1 MTCGMTHVIKQFHR
15 TKYRDIFYSHPE
27 HYRKISVVIQRKQLC
42 WPHQQFLSLH
52 SETLD
57 FPICRIIII
66 VVTVIILCI
75 FLSLSKYAPNF
86 PLRKRRRVFQTTTFV
101 RQPAM
106 QKGNKQLR
114 SKRLQEKREPR
125 SKFSAPTDITSVLP
139 TTQLGK
145 QNAFLKVLI
154 KLLLL
159 LLSSSSFSVIS
170 QS

>member
-1 MTCGMTHVIKQFHR
+1 MTCGMTHVIKQFHC

-27 HYRKISVVIQRKQLC
+27 HYRKISVVIQRKRLC

-57 FPICRIIII
+57 FLICRIIII
-66 VVTVIILCI
+66 IIVTVIILCI

-86 PLRKRRRVFQTTTFV
+86 PLRKRRRVFQTTSFV
-101 RQPAM
+101 RQPVM
-106 QKGNKQLR
+106 QKGNKQFR

-125 SKFSAPTDITSVLP
+125 SKFSTPIDITSVLP

-145 QNAFLKVLI
+145 QNGFLKALI
-154 KLLLL
+154 KLLLS
-159 LLSSSSFSVIS
+159 SSSSFSVIS
-170 QS
+170 QC